1 MALPKDPVMLLS
13 VVNTKLRDYYSN
25 LEELA
30 EAEDVTVEEIE
41 NKLKMINY
49 IYDENQNKFVQKYRD
64 GKGVNTCRQI
74 VIFVHTTNMTKKTN
88 AIIVR

>member
-1 MALPKDPVMLLS
+1 MSLPKDPVMLLS

-30 EAEDVTVEEIE
+30 KAEEITVEEIE

-49 IYDENQNKFVQKYRD
+49 EYDE
-64 GKGVNTCRQI
+64 
-74 VIFVHTTNMTKKTN
+74 TTNQFK
-88 AIIVR
+88 